1 MRALL
6 LTALLLAA
14 APAAASPS
22 ADAFAAGKF
31 ADAAAIG
38 RKEATAQSLLTAG
51 RALATQAA
59 WQTTDRETA
68 RKLLVQAEADLTAS
82 LALAPGNPDALLQR
96 AVVIGYQAKL
106 AKSPGLAKQARAGF
120 EAVLAKEPGSA
131 LAQGAMGGWHGEAV
145 ATLGKFL
152 AGTALGAKEAE
163 AIRWFDRAVAT
174 RGGDPAIPLFY
185 ASTLLGLSADNAPKA
200 KALLQRAV
208 KAAPADG
215 FDRLMQANARA
226 ILAPLDKGDVK
237 TAQATAKRLSPL
249 GSVR

>member
-14 APAAASPS
+14 PVAASPS

-31 ADAAAIG
+31 AEAAAIG
-38 RKEATAQSLLTAG
+38 RREATAQSLLTAG

-59 WQTTDRETA
+59 WQTTDREAA
-68 RKLLVQAEADLTAS
+68 RKLLAQAEADLTAS
-82 LALAPGNPDALLQR
+82 LALAPGNPAALLQK

-120 EAVLAKEPGSA
+120 EAVLAKQPANA

-152 AGTALGAKEAE
+152 AGTALGAKEGE

-174 RGGDPAIPLFY
+174 TGGDPAIPLFY
-185 ASTLLGLSADNAPKA
+185 ATTLLGLSADNAAKA

-208 KAAPADG
+208 KATPADG

-237 TAQATAKRLSPL
+237 AAQATAKRLAPL
-249 GSVR
+249 GTLR

>member
-14 APAAASPS
+14 PVAASPS
-22 ADAFAAGKF
+22 ADAFEAGKF
-31 ADAAAIG
+31 AEAAAAG
-38 RKEATAQSLLTAG
+38 RREATAQSLLTAG
-51 RALATQAA
+51 RAAATQAA
-59 WQTTDRETA
+59 WQTTDREAA
-68 RKLLVQAEADLTAS
+68 RRLLAQAEADLSAS
-82 LALAPGNPDALLQR
+82 LALAPGNPAALLQK
-96 AVVIGYQAKL
+96 ALVIGYQAKL

-120 EAVLAKEPGSA
+120 EAVLAKQPGSA

-152 AGTALGAKEAE
+152 AGTALGAKEGE
-163 AIRWFDRAVAT
+163 AIRWFDKAVAT

-185 ASTLLGLSADNAPKA
+185 ATTLLGLSGDNAAKA

-208 KAAPADG
+208 KAPPADG

-237 TAQATAKRLSPL
+237 AAQATAKRLAPL
-249 GSVR
+249 GTVR

>member
-14 APAAASPS
+14 PVAASPS

-31 ADAAAIG
+31 AEAAAIG

-59 WQTTDRETA
+59 WQTTDREAA
-68 RKLLVQAEADLTAS
+68 RRLLAQAEADLSAS
-82 LALAPGNPDALLQR
+82 LALAPGNPAALLQK

-120 EAVLAKEPGSA
+120 EAVLAKQPANA

-152 AGTALGAKEAE
+152 AGTALGAKEGE

-174 RGGDPAIPLFY
+174 TGGDPAIPLFY
-185 ASTLLGLSADNAPKA
+185 ATTLLGLSADNAAKA

-208 KAAPADG
+208 KATPADG

-237 TAQATAKRLSPL
+237 AAQATAKRLAPL
-249 GSVR
+249 GTLR